1 MAKTFLPPPPP
12 RQLIV
17 FKVVTNL
24 ESVKI
29 LFKFQLLY
37 WSIKGP
43 QGAIKRLYNKHI
55 NRREEL
61 GDCH

>member
-1 MAKTFLPPPPP
+1 MAKTFLPPP

-43 QGAIKRLYNKHI
+43 QGAIKRLYNKQ
-55 NRREEL
+55 E
-61 GDCH
+61 GGVG

>member
-1 MAKTFLPPPPP
+1 MAKTFLPPPP

-43 QGAIKRLYNKHI
+43 QGAIKRLYDKQ
-55 NRREEL
+55 E
-61 GDCH
+61 GGVG

>member
-1 MAKTFLPPPPP
+1 MGKTFLTPPPPR

-43 QGAIKRLYNKHI
+43 QGAIKRLYNKQ
-55 NRREEL
+55 E
-61 GDCH
+61 GGVG